1 MNISDHTDVKTN
13 SDKRCRIRQKLQEMD
28 VSLHAPSQLNKNHEN
43 SMQKSH
49 GSNTIRNKSIA
60 IGAKID
66 KPAWYPQSRTQQTNK
81 QTNKQTSHN
90 EHNTQQISYLGCGI
104 WSG

>member
-43 SMQKSH
+43 SMQK
-49 GSNTIRNKSIA
+49 IA
-60 IGAKID
+60 WLQRD
-66 KPAWYPQSRTQQTNK
+66 PQQKHCNWCK
-81 QTNKQTSHN
+81 N
-90 EHNTQQISYLGCGI
+90 
-104 WSG
+104 

>member
-49 GSNTIRNKSIA
+49 GSNAIRNKSIA

-66 KPAWYPQSRTQQTNK
+66 KPA
-81 QTNKQTSHN
+81 
-90 EHNTQQISYLGCGI
+90 
-104 WSG
+104 